1 VNLKNPYDV
10 TVANN
15 VAYVADS
22 GNKRIVELNATTGAY
37 ITSFGSANLH
47 SPQGVAVDP
56 ISGSIWVSDTSYNK
70 LVQFTSTGQWVQTV
84 GSAGSGNTLQFNHP
98 AHLDVHVDA
107 TGHAYLYVTDVYND
121 RIQILD
127 LNEN

>member
-1 VNLKNPYDV
+1 
-10 TVANN
+10 
-15 VAYVADS
+15 
-22 GNKRIVELNATTGAY
+22 
-37 ITSFGSANLH
+37 
-47 SPQGVAVDP
+47 
-56 ISGSIWVSDTSYNK
+56 
-70 LVQFTSTGQWVQTV
+70 VQFTSTGQWVQTV

-107 TGHAYLYVTDVYND
+107 AGHAYLYVTDVYND